1 MASSFYTP
9 RAPLDA
15 FVNFFWI
22 HEGYAAPHQRE
33 QVMPAPTL
41 DVVFT
46 LDSGGQ
52 AFSGVSGARSKAF
65 LLDTSL
71 PFSAIGIH
79 FRPGGGFPFFGI
91 PAGELHNETVSLDT
105 LWRTF
110 AATISD
116 QLWEA
121 RTAEARFVI
130 LERALLARAGGRFD
144 RHPAV
149 TRAIALFDRSHGA
162 LSVGHV
168 VRRTGVSHRRLVE
181 LFWNEVGLSPKRY
194 CRVRRFNDV
203 LRRIE
208 PLGDVDW
215 TDVAHVCGY
224 FDQAHFNHDFRAFA
238 GLNPSEYLRHRVAR
252 NHVAVPE

>member
-1 MASSFYTP
+1 MACSFYAP
-9 RAPLDA
+9 RAPLAA
-15 FVNFFWI
+15 FVDFFWMYD
-22 HEGYAAPHQRE
+22 GYAAAHQRE
-33 QVMPAPTL
+33 LVMPVPTL

-46 LDSGGQ
+46 LDAKSR
-52 AFSGVSGARSKAF
+52 ARSGVSGARSKAF
-65 LLDTSL
+65 VLDTSL

-79 FRPGGGFPFFGI
+79 FRPGGGFPFFEV
-91 PAGELHNETVSLDT
+91 PAGELHNQTVSLDT
-105 LWRTF
+105 LWH
-110 AATISD
+110 ACAGTISD

-130 LERALLARAGGRFD
+130 LEQALLGRARGRFD

-149 TRAIALFDRSHGA
+149 THAMALFDRSNGDI
-162 LSVGHV
+162 SVGDA
-168 VRRTGVSHRRLVE
+168 VRRTGLSQRRLVE

-208 PLGDVDW
+208 PVADVDW
-215 TDVAHVCGY
+215 TDVAHGCGY

-238 GLNPSEYLRHRVAR
+238 GLSPSEYLRCRVAR
-252 NHVAVPE
+252 NHVALTD

>member
-1 MASSFYTP
+1 MASSFYSP
-9 RAPLDA
+9 RGSLAA
-15 FVNFFWI
+15 FVDFFWI
-22 HEGYAAPHQRE
+22 YEGYTAPHQRE
-33 QVMPAPTL
+33 QVMPVPTL

-46 LDSGGQ
+46 LDAKGR
-52 AFSGVSGARSKAF
+52 ALSGVSGARSKTF

-79 FRPGGGFPFFGI
+79 FRPGGGFPFFGV
-91 PAGELHNETVSLDT
+91 PAVELHNQTVSLDT
-105 LWRTF
+105 LWRAF
-110 AATISD
+110 AQTVSD

-121 RTAEARFVI
+121 RSAEARFLI
-130 LERALLARAGGRFD
+130 LERALLARARGQFD
-144 RHPAV
+144 RHRAV
-149 TRAIALFDRSHGA
+149 THALALFDRSDGA

-168 VRRTGVSHRRLVE
+168 VRRTGISQRHLVE

-194 CRVRRFNDV
+194 CRVRRFNNV

-208 PLGDVDW
+208 PLRDVDW

-238 GLNPSEYLRHRVAR
+238 GLSPSEYFRRRVAR
-252 NHVAVPE
+252 NHVAVTD

>member
-9 RAPLDA
+9 RGPLAAYVD
-15 FVNFFWI
+15 FFWI
-22 HEGYAAPHQRE
+22 YEGYAVPHQRE
-33 QVMPAPTL
+33 QVMPVPTL

-46 LDSGGQ
+46 LDSSGR
-52 AFSGVSGARSKAF
+52 ALSGVSGARSKVF

-79 FRPGGGFPFFGI
+79 FRPGGGFPFFPI
-91 PAGELHNETVSLDT
+91 PVGELHNQTVALDT
-105 LWRTF
+105 LWGAF
-110 AATISD
+110 AGTVSD

-121 RTAEARFVI
+121 RSVEARFRI
-130 LERALLARAGGRFD
+130 LERALVARARGQCD

-149 TRAIALFDRSHGA
+149 THAVALFDQSHGA
-162 LSVGHV
+162 LSVGCV
-168 VRRTGVSHRRLVE
+168 VRRTGVSQRRLIE
-181 LFWNEVGLSPKRY
+181 LVWNEVGLSPKRY

-208 PLGDVDW
+208 PLADVDW

-238 GLNPSEYLRHRVAR
+238 GLSPSEYLRRRVAR
-252 NHVAVPE
+252 NHVAVTD

>member
-46 LDSGGQ
+46 LDY
-52 AFSGVSGARSKAF
+52 
-65 LLDTSL
+65 
-71 PFSAIGIH
+71 
-79 FRPGGGFPFFGI
+79 
-91 PAGELHNETVSLDT
+91 ETVSLDT

>member
-41 DVVFT
+41 DVVLT
-46 LDSGGQ
+46 LDY
-52 AFSGVSGARSKAF
+52 
-65 LLDTSL
+65 
-71 PFSAIGIH
+71 
-79 FRPGGGFPFFGI
+79 
-91 PAGELHNETVSLDT
+91 ETVSLDT

-121 RTAEARFVI
+121 RTAEARFVT
-130 LERALLARAGGRFD
+130 LESALLARAGGRVD

-203 LRRIE
+203 LRQIE

>member
-1 MASSFYTP
+1 MASSFYSP
-9 RAPLDA
+9 PAPLDT
-15 FVNFFWI
+15 FVDFFWI
-22 HEGYAAPHQRE
+22 YEGYAAPHQRE
-33 QVMPAPTL
+33 QVMPVPTL

-46 LDSGGQ
+46 LDSSGR
-52 AFSGVSGARSKAF
+52 ALSGVSGARSKAF

-91 PAGELHNETVSLDT
+91 PAGELHNQAVSLEA
-105 LWRTF
+105 LWPGF
-110 AATISD
+110 AGLVSD

-121 RTAEARFVI
+121 RSAEARFLI
-130 LERALLARAGGRFD
+130 LERALLARARGQLD

-149 TRAIALFDRSHGA
+149 MRAMALFDRSHGA
-162 LSVGHV
+162 VSVGDA
-168 VRRTGVSHRRLVE
+168 VRRAGVSQRRLIE

-215 TDVAHVCGY
+215 TDVAQVCGY

-238 GLNPSEYLRHRVAR
+238 GLTPSEYLRRRVAR
-252 NHVAVPE
+252 NHVVVTD

>member
-15 FVNFFWI
+15 FVNFFGL

-33 QVMPAPTL
+33 QVMPVPTL

-46 LDSGGQ
+46 LDY
-52 AFSGVSGARSKAF
+52 
-65 LLDTSL
+65 
-71 PFSAIGIH
+71 
-79 FRPGGGFPFFGI
+79 
-91 PAGELHNETVSLDT
+91 ETVSLDT

-130 LERALLARAGGRFD
+130 LESALLARAGGRVD

-203 LRRIE
+203 LRQIE

-224 FDQAHFNHDFRAFA
+224 FDQAHFNRDFRAFA

>member
-1 MASSFYTP
+1 MASVFYTP
-9 RAPLDA
+9 RAPLDD
-15 FVNFFWI
+15 VVDFFWMY
-22 HEGYAAPHQRE
+22 EGYTAPHQRE
-33 QVMPAPTL
+33 QVMPVPTL

-46 LDSGGQ
+46 LDSSGR
-52 AFSGVSGARSKAF
+52 ALSGVSGARSKAF

-79 FRPGGGFPFFGI
+79 FRPGGGCPFFGV
-91 PAGELHNETVSLDT
+91 PAGELHNQTVSLDT
-105 LWRTF
+105 LWRAF
-110 AATISD
+110 ATTVSD

-121 RTAEARFVI
+121 RSAEARFLI
-130 LERALLARAGGRFD
+130 LERALLARAQGQFD

-149 TRAIALFDRSHGA
+149 ARAVALFDRSHGA

-168 VRRTGVSHRRLVE
+168 VRRTGVSQRHLVE

-203 LRRIE
+203 LTRIE
-208 PLGDVDW
+208 PLTDVDW
-215 TDVAHVCGY
+215 TEVAHLCGY

-238 GLNPSEYLRHRVAR
+238 GLSPSEYFRRRVAR
-252 NHVAVPE
+252 NHVAVTD

>member
-41 DVVFT
+41 DVVLT
-46 LDSGGQ
+46 LDY
-52 AFSGVSGARSKAF
+52 
-65 LLDTSL
+65 
-71 PFSAIGIH
+71 
-79 FRPGGGFPFFGI
+79 
-91 PAGELHNETVSLDT
+91 ETVSLDT

-121 RTAEARFVI
+121 RTAEARFVT

>member
-1 MASSFYTP
+1 MAASFHTP

-15 FVNFFWI
+15 FVDFFWI
-22 HEGYAAPHQRE
+22 YEGYAAPHQRE
-33 QVMPAPTL
+33 RVMPVPTL

-46 LDSGGQ
+46 LDSSGR
-52 AFSGVSGARSKAF
+52 ALSGVSGARSKAF

-91 PAGELHNETVSLDT
+91 PVGELHNQMVSLDT
-105 LWRTF
+105 LWRAF
-110 AATISD
+110 AGTISD

-121 RTAEARFVI
+121 RGAEARFLI
-130 LERALLARAGGRFD
+130 LERALLARARGQFD
-144 RHPAV
+144 RHSAV
-149 TRAIALFDRSHGA
+149 TGAVALFDRLHGA
-162 LSVGHV
+162 ISVGDAV
-168 VRRTGVSHRRLVE
+168 ERTGLSQRRLIE

-208 PLGDVDW
+208 RVDDVDW
-215 TDVAHVCGY
+215 TDIAHACGY

-238 GLNPSEYLRHRVAR
+238 GLNPSEYLRRRVAR
-252 NHVAVPE
+252 NHVAVPD

>member
-15 FVNFFWI
+15 FVNFFGL

-33 QVMPAPTL
+33 QVMPVPTL

-46 LDSGGQ
+46 LDY
-52 AFSGVSGARSKAF
+52 
-65 LLDTSL
+65 
-71 PFSAIGIH
+71 
-79 FRPGGGFPFFGI
+79 
-91 PAGELHNETVSLDT
+91 ETVSLDT

-121 RTAEARFVI
+121 RTAEARFVT
-130 LERALLARAGGRFD
+130 LESALLARAGGRVD

-203 LRRIE
+203 LRQIE

-224 FDQAHFNHDFRAFA
+224 FDQAHFNRDFRAFA